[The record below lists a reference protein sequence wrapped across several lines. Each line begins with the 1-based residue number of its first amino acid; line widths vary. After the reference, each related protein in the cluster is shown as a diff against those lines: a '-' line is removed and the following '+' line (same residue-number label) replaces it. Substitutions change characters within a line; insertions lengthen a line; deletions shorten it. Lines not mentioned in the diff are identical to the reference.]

1 MSPEQWGP
9 PIWTLF
15 HTLVQRI
22 KDEKYAELG
31 PQLFFY
37 IKRIARYLPC
47 PDCSSHAT
55 SFLNK
60 VDGSKLKTK
69 TDLAN
74 AIFMMHNAVN
84 MRKKKQ
90 MQTTAILERYNNI
103 NVIQAY
109 NVFATVYK
117 TKGNMK
123 LLTDTFQ
130 RQLIVNDFKKW
141 LVANLVNFT

>member
-1 MSPEQWGP
+1 
-9 PIWTLF
+9 
-15 HTLVQRI
+15 
-22 KDEKYAELG
+22 
-31 PQLFFY
+31 
-37 IKRIARYLPC
+37 
-47 PDCSSHAT
+47 
-55 SFLNK
+55 